1 MANIEELEEQFQSN
15 QQLFNMDDLQKSLP
29 SLDEMQAMIN
39 AETQRVLAGFNQRSE
54 IEQEEKGFEL
64 PVVEPEV
71 KNSLNIGDYA
81 RAGAGAF
88 ADVFAS
94 TAEGL
99 ATISGDR
106 KLANSVART
115 RDHIDEAFT
124 GDIPDEL
131 KQNFSYKVANAIGMM
146 PGYVLMALGT
156 GGTGLMVKGLSWLGL
171 ASNAYQQGVD
181 DYVAS
186 TGDPNRD
193 LTESEFS
200 KARQVGA
207 ITTIPIMLL
216 ERLGGRQVANAIFR
230 GADSVTAKTA
240 LGRLASFGKAPT
252 SEAVTEGL
260 QTFSQNYIAK
270 EIASFDPDRK
280 LGQGMIE
287 SMILGGVASG
297 TYSVP
302 AQLMA
307 QHDRLNAGIQNGE
320 INPEELNSDLGR
332 QLMSTA
338 MDNDGVPHIDL
349 EEAKKMHD
357 PDSVKSFVND
367 VLVPLSSKIGK
378 AGAGKELQNA
388 FRQFER
394 ENAVQQGRAEQ
405 LITPF
410 LNDLQNLKKK
420 SPEDYEALADALAN
434 ASLLNKTNETE
445 VTRKEDPLEVAEND
459 VVEVDNSLPVGTE
472 TTETFIQ
479 NGVKTE
485 IKRRGLTQEEV
496 DQGIDPGL
504 INQKF
509 ELVKDTVAKA
519 RVAMRDILPDV
530 QVSLYRTNKE
540 FKEATGI
547 QEDVRGAFV
556 NNKIYINS
564 ELADNTT
571 VAHEVFHALFLKNTG
586 DDQVATVRS
595 KELIDSILRSTS
607 NEQLKSY
614 MLDWGARYDVNVQN
628 EESLAQMF
636 GVISANYT
644 SLDVTTKTRIKA
656 WFASVAKALGIDGVF
671 SEATTDVEIV
681 NALNAMAQG
690 VARGEN
696 IGDTDFQILKETG
709 NGSIKGNHQ
718 TRFTMDFVDPVSNLS
733 MSYFQNSE
741 AMNRLVNENR
751 VTFGHKL
758 KDFMKPFLVH
768 RPDNMFTGQ
777 ISLDGEVVME
787 GGGGIFFPAN
797 TDYFWASTKD
807 AVNDMVKRLN
817 ETADMRTEGSDGK
830 VRLVLTSALLNKVQG
845 NSDFL
850 KGTVKITYK
859 GMEKALQGEYKKRF
873 EKDFRRILKEANKK
887 KHPKNNK
894 SLDLDIDFDNAPM
907 SEIFQKLD
915 MQVIA
920 GEYFKQ
926 RSAFVQEFFRKF
938 TLLQKKETGQ
948 KNRTEYQQA
957 IYDALPTFLNASKYL
972 QESARGKR
980 RGGKLPTDFSASEIQ
995 SAYEYMFSEP
1005 LLRGYDPFLAT
1016 QTAKAK
1022 KDRYTTVPVD
1032 HAYAVIEMPGRV
1044 KAIDITGENATY
1056 DTAIV
1061 SETGEKPTIHILSD
1075 RVLWD
1080 DFADIKAHNFKKS
1093 DGTPKD
1099 DYKQVM
1105 TAMAGVG
1112 NEIITKFKKNYKGYS
1127 IAERDLYEPLIQGN
1141 PELKNLYET
1150 VYPKQMSLR
1159 LQKITEFQ
1167 YTDEEAINALP
1178 KKEKAKYNRHK
1189 TDRIPMGAIRL
1200 NLGSQFTKEGVE
1212 GPLFVQTLHKIGKSG
1227 KPNYG
1232 EAHSYGRA
1240 FTVKDA
1246 SFTVNPIATALI
1258 RNGAMNKFP
1267 MASVNGR
1274 VDYEQEGSLEGE
1286 LIFFNPKF
1294 NDFFVDSQGRFIKS
1308 AEEIT
1313 VYGRGAYARGKIE
1326 YFDEAP
1332 EAIPTTDD
1340 VVAFLK
1346 GKKFVHPVFHPRGL
1360 VAGKSIKDKQKVLNV
1375 IKEKQALEAQEKQ
1388 EQLGQ
1393 LELRLQKG
1401 ENETY
1406 EQVRDRILAKH
1417 NMGDNY
1423 KIISEL
1429 LQNLYDAGRNVGMD
1443 VGYLENFFPRLVKD
1457 VRGLQD
1463 SYTGVVYDT
1472 EIQRELELIEQR
1484 RGKVLEGYERQSIIE
1499 NFVKKKAIK
1508 MGLAGS
1514 TPGGIKERT
1523 IEVIDSERRNKYY
1536 ASPEE
1541 ALVNY
1546 AQSMIASINQAKL
1559 IGTTKRRKGEILQ
1572 GGRLGQ
1578 IIQRN
1583 LDAGTI
1589 SNEGMRII
1597 QDAVDARFGGHGKQS
1612 SIIKGLKNAGYI
1624 ATMGNVGSA
1633 VTQLGDFYFTGV
1645 QTGVF
1650 NTISGFAKTLASKD
1664 RITREDVM
1672 GARNVVTIEAQEGAG
1687 ALSKA
1692 VDWFF
1697 KASGITQIDALAK
1710 NTNINANYTMMRK
1723 AVRNQNSKA
1732 YKKLFNELVK
1742 TQGMRDASKAIS
1754 DLRSG
1759 IKSDQVLQALF
1770 NRLSDVAPISLI
1782 EMPQAYAENPN
1793 ARILYSLKSYTIKQF
1808 DFLRQQ
1814 SFQKMAKKDTFVEG
1828 FTNLFRIGMLAML
1841 ANGSADVLKA
1851 ILFNREIDEEDLV
1864 FNNILRIFGVT
1875 KYTTVKA
1882 QKEGIGEAL
1891 VSTVA
1896 PPQLGILN
1904 DLSQDVARAISEG
1917 EIDIDELR
1925 SVKYIP
1931 LVGKLYYWREGR
1943 GVEVEERL
1951 SRLRD

>member
-1 MANIEELEEQFQSN
+1 MAGLEELESKIPSIDELQQRLSAIESDIFAPKEEQKDSEPVGLPFVEGDRSST
-15 QQLFNMDDLQKSLP
+15 LASDYVKSFFGGLVDMP
-29 SLDEMQAMIN
+29 AQ
-39 AETQRVLAGFNQRSE
+39 TV
-54 IEQEEKGFEL
+54 
-64 PVVEPEV
+64 
-71 KNSLNIGDYA
+71 
-81 RAGAGAF
+81 
-88 ADVFAS
+88 
-94 TAEGL
+94 EGL
-99 ATISGDR
+99 TSMAGNR
-106 KLANSVART
+106 KLANSISRT
-115 RDHIDEAFT
+115 RDNLQDAFT
-124 GDIPDEL
+124 GDIPDEI
-131 KQNFSYKVANAIGMM
+131 KSNFGYKIPDAISRL
-146 PGYVLMALGT
+146 PGYVLLAIGT
-156 GGTGLMVKGLSWLGL
+156 RGRSLAVKGPSWLGL
-171 ASNAYQQGVD
+171 GANAFQQGAD
-181 DYVAS
+181 DFIAS
-186 TGDPNRD
+186 TGDPTRE
-193 LTESEFS
+193 LTEEEFQQS
-200 KARQVGA
+200 RQVGA
-207 ITTIPIMLL
+207 VTMPAIMLL
-216 ERLGGRQVANAIFR
+216 ERFGGKQIADVVFQ
-230 GADSVTAKTA
+230 GAKTVTAKKA
-240 LGRLASFGKAPT
+240 LSRITQLAKAPA

-260 QTFSQNYIAK
+260 QTFSQNFIAK
-270 EIASFDPDRK
+270 ELQGYDPDRK
-280 LGQGMIE
+280 LDEGIIE
-287 SMILGGVASG
+287 SMLLGGIASG
-297 TYSVP
+297 TYTVP
-302 AQLMA
+302 AQLLS
-307 QHDRLNAGIQNGE
+307 QHDRLSSGIQNGE
-320 INPEELNSDLGR
+320 INPEEMNDDLGR
-332 QLMSTA
+332 QFMSTA
-338 MDNDGVPHIDL
+338 MENNGVPHIDT
-349 EEAKKMHD
+349 EEAKKMHS
-357 PDSVKSFVND
+357 PDSVKGFINN

-405 LITPF
+405 LIAPF

-434 ASLLNKTNETE
+434 ASLLNKTTETE
-445 VTRKEDPLEVAEND
+445 VARKEDPNEVAPND
-459 VVEVDNSLPVGTE
+459 VAEVDNSLPVGTE

-496 DQGIDPGL
+496 EQGIDPGL

-509 ELVKDTVAKA
+509 NLVKDTVAKA
-519 RVAMRDILPDV
+519 RVAMKDILPDV
-530 QVSLYRTNKE
+530 QVSLYRTNQQ
-540 FKEATGI
+540 FKDATGI

-586 DDQVATVRS
+586 DDQVARTS
-595 KELIDSILRSTS
+595 SQELINTVLRSTT
-607 NEQLKSY
+607 NEDLKSY
-614 MLDWGARYDVNVQN
+614 MVEFSSNYDANVQN

-636 GVISANYT
+636 GVISSNYT
-644 SLDVTTKTRIKA
+644 SLDISAKTKIKA
-656 WFASVAKALGIDGVF
+656 WFASVAKALGINGVF
-671 SEATTDVEIV
+671 SEASTDAEIV
-681 NALNAMAQG
+681 NALNSMAQG
-690 VARGEN
+690 VARGEK

-709 NGSIKGNHQ
+709 NGSIKNAHQ
-718 TRFTMDFVDPVSNLS
+718 IRFDRDYIDPVSNIS

-741 AMNRLVNENR
+741 AMNKMANEGR

-768 RPDNMFTGQ
+768 RPDNMFTGE

-859 GMEKALQGEYKKRF
+859 GIEKALQGEYKKRF

-1056 DTAIV
+1056 DTAIA

-1112 NEIITKFKKNYKGYS
+1112 NEIITKFKKNYKGFS

-1141 PELKNLYET
+1141 PELKDLYET
-1150 VYPKQMSLR
+1150 VYPKDMSVR
-1159 LQKITEFQ
+1159 LQKVTEFQ
-1167 YTDEEAINALP
+1167 YTDEEAIDALP

-1200 NLGSQFTKEGVE
+1200 NLGSKFFKDSEE

-1246 SFTVNPIATALI
+1246 TFTVNPIATALI

-1274 VDYEQEGSLEGE
+1274 VDYDQEGKLEGE
-1286 LIFFNPKF
+1286 LLSFNPRE
-1294 NDFFVDSQGRFIKS
+1294 NDFFVDSKGRFVKS

-1313 VYGRGAYARGKIE
+1313 VYGRGAYARGNIE
-1326 YFDEAP
+1326 YFDKAP
-1332 EAIPTTDD
+1332 ETIPTTDD

-1346 GKKFVHPVFHPRGL
+1346 GKKFVHPIFHPRGL
-1360 VAGKSIKDKQKVLNV
+1360 LAGKSIKDKQKVLNG
-1375 IKEKQALEAQEKQ
+1375 IKEKQALKTQEKQ
-1388 EQLGQ
+1388 EQQSQ
-1393 LELRLQKG
+1393 LELRMQKG

-1406 EQVRDRILAKH
+1406 EQVRDKILAKH

-1423 KIISEL
+1423 KIVSDL
-1429 LQNLYDAGRNVGMD
+1429 LQNLYDGGRNVGMD
-1443 VGYLENFFPRLVKD
+1443 VGFLENYFPRLVKD

-1463 SYTGVVYDT
+1463 SYTGVLFDT
-1472 EIQRELELIEQR
+1472 EIDRELNAIEER
-1484 RGKVLEGYERQSIIE
+1484 RGKTLDGYERQAIIE
-1499 NFVKKKAIK
+1499 NIVKRKSIK
-1508 MGLAGS
+1508 MGLGGA
-1514 TPGGIKERT
+1514 TPGSIKERT
-1523 IEVIDSERRNKYY
+1523 IEVIDSERRNRYY

-1541 ALVNY
+1541 SLLNY
-1546 AQSMIASINQAKL
+1546 TQSMISSINQAKL
-1559 IGTTKRRKGEILQ
+1559 IGTSKRRKGEILQ
-1572 GGRLGQ
+1572 GGRLSE
-1578 IIQRN
+1578 IINRN
-1583 LDAGTI
+1583 LEAGTI
-1589 SNEGMRII
+1589 SNEGVEII
-1597 QDAVDARFGGHGKQS
+1597 KDAVDARFGSHRKQS
-1612 SIIKGLKNAGYI
+1612 SIIKGIKNAGYI

-1650 NTISGFAKTLASKD
+1650 NTITGFAKTLASKD

-1672 GARNVVTIEAQEGAG
+1672 GAKNVVTIETQEGAG
-1687 ALSKA
+1687 ALGKA
-1692 VDWFF
+1692 VEWFF
-1697 KASGITQIDALAK
+1697 KASGITQIDGVAK
-1710 NTNINANYTMMRK
+1710 TTNINANYSMMRK
-1723 AVRNQNSKA
+1723 AVRNQNSKE

-1754 DLRSG
+1754 DLRTG

-1770 NRLSDVAPISLI
+1770 NRLSDVAPISLT

-1793 ARILYSLKSYTIKQF
+1793 TRIMYSLKSYTIKQF

-1875 KYTTVKA
+1875 KFTAVKA
-1882 QKEGIGEAL
+1882 QKEGLGQAL
-1891 VSTVA
+1891 VMTVA

-1904 DLSQDVARAISEG
+1904 DLTQDVVRSIKEG
-1917 EIDIDELR
+1917 EIDVDELR

-1951 SRLRD
+1951 SRLKD

>member
-1 MANIEELEEQFQSN
+1 
-15 QQLFNMDDLQKSLP
+15 
-29 SLDEMQAMIN
+29 
-39 AETQRVLAGFNQRSE
+39 
-54 IEQEEKGFEL
+54 
-64 PVVEPEV
+64 
-71 KNSLNIGDYA
+71 
-81 RAGAGAF
+81 
-88 ADVFAS
+88 
-94 TAEGL
+94 
-99 ATISGDR
+99 
-106 KLANSVART
+106 
-115 RDHIDEAFT
+115 
-124 GDIPDEL
+124 
-131 KQNFSYKVANAIGMM
+131 
-146 PGYVLMALGT
+146 
-156 GGTGLMVKGLSWLGL
+156 
-171 ASNAYQQGVD
+171 
-181 DYVAS
+181 
-186 TGDPNRD
+186 
-193 LTESEFS
+193 
-200 KARQVGA
+200 
-207 ITTIPIMLL
+207 MLL
-216 ERLGGRQVANAIFR
+216 GGI
-230 GADSVTAKTA
+230 
-240 LGRLASFGKAPT
+240 
-252 SEAVTEGL
+252 
-260 QTFSQNYIAK
+260 
-270 EIASFDPDRK
+270 
-280 LGQGMIE
+280 
-287 SMILGGVASG
+287 ASG
-297 TYSVP
+297 TYTVP
-302 AQLMA
+302 SQLLS
-307 QHDRLNAGIQNGE
+307 QHDRLSSGIQNGE
-320 INPEELNSDLGR
+320 INPEEMNDDLGR
-332 QLMSTA
+332 QLMSKA
-338 MDNDGVPHIDL
+338 MENNGVPHIDT
-349 EEAKKMHD
+349 EEAKKMHS
-357 PDSVKSFVND
+357 PESFKGFIND

-394 ENAVQQGRAEQ
+394 ENSVQQGRAEQ
-405 LITPF
+405 LMSPF
-410 LNDLQNLKKK
+410 IADLQNLKKK

-434 ASLLNKTNETE
+434 ASILNKTTETE
-445 VTRKEDPLEVAEND
+445 VVRKEDPNEVADND
-459 VVEVDNSLPVGTE
+459 VAEVDNSLPVGTE

-504 INQKF
+504 INKKF
-509 ELVKDTVAKA
+509 NLVKDTVAKA
-519 RVAMRDILPDV
+519 KVAMKDILPDV
-530 QVSLYRTNKE
+530 QVSLYRTNQQ
-540 FKEATGI
+540 FKDATGI

-556 NNKIYINS
+556 NGKIYINS

-586 DDQVATVRS
+586 DDQVARTS
-595 KELIDSILRSTS
+595 SQELINTVLRSTT
-607 NEQLKSY
+607 NEDLKSY
-614 MLDWGARYDVNVQN
+614 MVEFSANYDANVQN

-636 GVISANYT
+636 GVISSNYT
-644 SLDVTTKTRIKA
+644 SLDISAKTKIKA
-656 WFASVAKALGIDGVF
+656 WFANVAKALGVNGVF
-671 SEATTDVEIV
+671 SEASTDVEIV
-681 NALNAMAQG
+681 NALNSMAQG
-690 VARGEN
+690 VARGEK

-709 NGSIKGNHQ
+709 NGSIKNAHQ
-718 TRFTMDFVDPVSNLS
+718 IRFDRDYIDPVSNIS

-741 AMNRLVNENR
+741 AMNQMVNDGR

-768 RPDNMFTGQ
+768 RPDNMFTGE

-807 AVNDMVKRLN
+807 GANEMVKLLN
-817 ETADMRTEGSDGK
+817 RTSDKVTEGSDGK
-830 VRLVLTSALLNKVQG
+830 VRLLLTSANLNKVQG

-850 KGTVKITYK
+850 KGSAKITYK
-859 GMEKALQGEYKKRF
+859 GVEKALEQEYKKRF
-873 EKDFRRILKEANKK
+873 EKDFRSILKKANKAK
-887 KHPKNNK
+887 NPKNNK
-894 SLDLDIDFDNAPM
+894 SLDLDIDFDNASM
-907 SEIFQKLD
+907 AEIFEAMD
-915 MQVIA
+915 TQVIA
-920 GEYFKQ
+920 GEFFRQ
-926 RSAFVQEFFRKF
+926 RTAFVKDFFRQF
-938 TLLQKKETGQ
+938 TLLQKKEGG
-948 KNRTEYQQA
+948 KRSPYSQA

-972 QESARGKR
+972 EESARGKR
-980 RGGKLPTDFSASEIQ
+980 NKGKLPTDFSALQIQ

-1005 LLRGYDPFLAT
+1005 LLRGYDPQLAKET
-1016 QTAKAK
+1016 SKTKNP
-1022 KDRYTTVPVD
+1022 YTTVPSN

-1044 KAIDITGENATY
+1044 KSISIPGENASY

-1075 RVLWD
+1075 RAFWG
-1080 DFADIKAHNFKKS
+1080 DFADLKAHGFKGLKK
-1093 DGTPKD
+1093 PKTEPD
-1099 DYKQVM
+1099 QVM
-1105 TAMAGVG
+1105 PSTAGVG
-1112 NEIITKFKKNYKGYS
+1112 NEIITKFNKNYKGFEIS
-1127 IAERDLYEPLIQGN
+1127 ERDLYEPLIKGN

-1189 TDRIPMGAIRL
+1189 IDRIPMGAIRL

-1274 VDYEQEGSLEGE
+1274 VDYEQEGKLEGE
-1286 LIFFNPKF
+1286 LLSFNPRE
-1294 NDFFVDSQGRFIKS
+1294 NDFFVDSKGRFVKS

-1313 VYGRGAYARGKIE
+1313 VYGRGAYARGNIE
-1326 YFDEAP
+1326 YFDKAP
-1332 EAIPTTDD
+1332 ETIPTTDD

-1346 GKKFVHPVFHPRGL
+1346 GKKFVHPIFHPRGL
-1360 VAGKSIKDKQKVLNV
+1360 VAGKSIKDKQKVLNT
-1375 IKEKQALEAQEKQ
+1375 IKGNKVLETQEKQ
-1388 EQLGQ
+1388 EKQSQ
-1393 LELRLQKG
+1393 LELRMQKG

-1417 NMGDNY
+1417 NMGDNF
-1423 KIISEL
+1423 KIVSDL
-1429 LQNLYDAGRNVGMD
+1429 LNNMYDAGRNVGMD
-1443 VGYLENFFPRLVKD
+1443 VGFLENYFPRLVKD

-1463 SYTGVVYDT
+1463 SYTGVLFDT
-1472 EIQRELELIEQR
+1472 EIERELNAIEER
-1484 RGKVLEGYERQSIIE
+1484 RGKTLDGYERQSIIE
-1499 NFVKKKAIK
+1499 NIVKRKSIK
-1508 MGLAGS
+1508 MGLGGA
-1514 TPGGIKERT
+1514 TPGSIKERT
-1523 IEVIDSERRNKYY
+1523 IEVIDSKRRNKYY

-1541 ALVNY
+1541 SLLNY
-1546 AQSMIASINQAKL
+1546 TQSMISSINQAKL
-1559 IGTTKRRKGEILQ
+1559 IGTSKRRKGEILE
-1572 GGRLGQ
+1572 GGRLSE
-1578 IIQRN
+1578 IIDRN
-1583 LDAGTI
+1583 LEAGTI
-1589 SNEGMRII
+1589 SNEGVEII
-1597 QDAVDARFGGHGKQS
+1597 KDAVDARFGSHGKQS
-1612 SIIKGLKNAGYI
+1612 SIIKGIKNAGYI

-1650 NTISGFAKTLASKD
+1650 NTITGFAKTLASKD

-1672 GARNVVTIEAQEGAG
+1672 GAKDVVTIETQEGAG
-1687 ALSKA
+1687 ALGKA
-1692 VDWFF
+1692 VEWFF
-1697 KASGITQIDALAK
+1697 KASGITQIDGVAK
-1710 NTNINANYTMMRK
+1710 TTNINANYSMMRK
-1723 AVRNQNSKA
+1723 AVRNQNSKE

-1754 DLRSG
+1754 DLRTG

-1793 ARILYSLKSYTIKQF
+1793 TRIMYSLKSYTIKQF

-1875 KYTTVKA
+1875 KFTAVKA
-1882 QKEGIGEAL
+1882 QKEGLGQAL
-1891 VSTVA
+1891 VMTVA

-1904 DLSQDVARAISEG
+1904 DLTQDVVRSIKEG
-1917 EIDIDELR
+1917 EIDVDELR